1 MAKALK
7 AKPEKE
13 SAPSKADRGVKLTTL
28 AEVLAEMA
36 SIYRQAKTRKLD
48 IEVATKL
55 TYMLTQLRQGIEGKL
70 LEDVQTKLA
79 ELTATVGTRRG

>member
-7 AKPEKE
+7 QKLLQE
-13 SAPSKADRGVKLTTL
+13 SAPPKDRGPKLTTL

-36 SIYRQAKTRKLD
+36 TIYRQAKSRKLD

-70 LEDVQTKLA
+70 LEEVQSKIA
-79 ELTATVGTRRG
+79 ELSAKVGAQRG

>member
-1 MAKALK
+1 MAKAK
-7 AKPEKE
+7 KNKTDQE
-13 SAPSKADRGVKLTTL
+13 SAPPKERGPKLNTL

-36 SIYRQAKTRKLD
+36 TIYRAAKAKKLD

-70 LEDVQTKLA
+70 LEEVQSKIA
-79 ELTATVGTRRG
+79 ELSAKVGANRG

>member
-1 MAKALK
+1 MAKTRKNK
-7 AKPEKE
+7 AEQK
-13 SAPSKADRGVKLTTL
+13 SAPPKGPKLTTL

-36 SIYRQAKTRKLD
+36 TIYRAAKKNKLN

-70 LEDVQTKLA
+70 LEEVQSKIA
-79 ELTATVGTRRG
+79 ELSAKVGASRG

>member
-1 MAKALK
+1 MAKPLK
-7 AKPEKE
+7 NKRTQE
-13 SAPSKADRGVKLTTL
+13 SAPPTNRGPKLNTL

-36 SIYRQAKTRKLD
+36 TIYRGARSRNID

-70 LEDVQTKLA
+70 LEEVQSKIA
-79 ELTATVGTRRG
+79 ELSAKVGASRG